1 MTADL
6 RLDHPRRSMLDL
18 ANRLRARLAAML
30 GIDASR
36 IVLAP
41 TPEAAALV
49 GLDPS
54 RTIPVGPADSPVCAV
69 VIETSESEVMQ
80 IELALNEAAIKAALD
95 AVSPAGAA
103 ARETET
109 VRRRETLEQI
119 AEVLRNW
126 SEVDSVAIEKDA
138 LRLIAREPL
147 ALERKLA
154 AAGIKA
160 AQDEEGFSLFV
171 PSAQAARALA
181 ERAALPSPRAA
192 IVRRTTKETDISV
205 SVDLDRDGPVR
216 AATGIEFFDH
226 MLDQVGRH
234 GGFSLDVVAEGDIGV
249 DAHHTIEDVCLALG
263 DALRQAL
270 GDKRGIARF
279 GFELPMDETRA
290 GVWIDLSGRP
300 FCKFEGT
307 IPGERVAG
315 FPVEMTSHAIRS
327 LAEAMKASI
336 HVRVDGENA
345 HHMIEACFKAFG
357 RALRQAVRVEGDAI
371 PSTKGAL

>member
-6 RLDHPRRSMLDL
+6 RLDHPRRTVLDL
-18 ANRLRARLAAML
+18 ADRLRVRLAAML
-30 GIDASR
+30 GVDTRR

-41 TPEAAALV
+41 TPEAVTLV
-49 GLDPS
+49 GLDPAYAV
-54 RTIPVGPADSPVCAV
+54 PVGPTDNPVCAV
-69 VIETSESEVMQ
+69 VVNDSGPKAGE
-80 IELALNEAAIKAALD
+80 IELALSEAALKVALD

-103 ARETET
+103 VREAEGARRSEM
-109 VRRRETLEQI
+109 LDQI

-126 SEVDSVAIEKDA
+126 SEVDAVEVRKDGV
-138 LRLIAREPL
+138 RLIAREPM
-147 ALERKLA
+147 ALERKFT
-154 AAGIKA
+154 AAGIIA
-160 AQDEEGFSLFV
+160 AQDEAVFSLFV
-171 PSAQAARALA
+171 PSAQTAKALA
-181 ERAALPSPRAA
+181 KRIALPSRRAA
-192 IVRRTTKETDISV
+192 TVRRTTKETDITV

-216 AATGIEFFDH
+216 AGTSIEFFDH

-234 GGFSLDVVAEGDIGV
+234 GGISLDVAAEGDIGV

-300 FCKFEGT
+300 FCRFEGV

-315 FPVEMTSHAIRS
+315 FPVEMTPHAFRS

-336 HVRVDGENA
+336 HVRVEGENA